1 METDL
6 APPWPTSPS
15 STLPPVLQLEAV
27 SVNAPPPGGRNDTP
41 GDPPPFIPTT
51 VSASQDANYN
61 TATVER
67 AAAALL
73 NVGNSGW
80 VGTAPAWPAA
90 SGWVTKHYKPPA
102 APACYQQGERG
113 GVREKQGAWRSH
125 NKYSLLERRSSL
137 PDGSNASPA
146 GATAGWP
153 PPPPPPPPTPPTPRP
168 PVRGRK
174 DGVAPGFE
182 ITSAHC
188 GTQRLSKLPRPL
200 TVLCRAARAAPRVQ
214 PALSPPPANYAT

>member
-1 METDL
+1 M
-6 APPWPTSPS
+6 
-15 STLPPVLQLEAV
+15 
-27 SVNAPPPGGRNDTP
+27 
-41 GDPPPFIPTT
+41 
-51 VSASQDANYN
+51 SAEDYN

-125 NKYSLLERRSSL
+125 NKYGLLECRSSL

-153 PPPPPPPPTPPTPRP
+153 PPPPPPPTPPP

-188 GTQRLSKLPRPL
+188 GT
-200 TVLCRAARAAPRVQ
+200 AAAVKAATAADGIVPGGARCTPS
-214 PALSPPPANYAT
+214 PAGAVSAPC